1 MSYVG
6 DDDAIDEAAD
16 TWTPAVIT
24 AKPSTTRTS
33 GTIDFMEVPHVPR
46 RPNRHLTLLQTEN
59 LTREPHEKRSSTL
72 SKAILNL
79 FVQPVT
85 AAPRSLQPCR
95 TTMSSCRHERA
106 SHAIKYPP
114 SDSFPRGLEMPN
126 YISLGN
132 WTEQGIKNVK
142 ESPKRADAVTALA
155 NKLGAK
161 MQIFYTMGRYDIVAL
176 TEAPNDDVAMQLL
189 LEIGKLGN
197 VKTQTLKAWTTS
209 EATKVISKLQ

>member
-1 MSYVG
+1 
-6 DDDAIDEAAD
+6 
-16 TWTPAVIT
+16 
-24 AKPSTTRTS
+24 
-33 GTIDFMEVPHVPR
+33 
-46 RPNRHLTLLQTEN
+46 
-59 LTREPHEKRSSTL
+59 
-72 SKAILNL
+72 L

-85 AAPRSLQPCR
+85 AATRSLQSSG

-155 NKLGAK
+155 NRLGAK
-161 MQIFYTMGRYDIVAL
+161 MQIFYTMGRYDIVAV

-209 EATKVISKLQ
+209 EATKVSSKLQ

>member
-1 MSYVG
+1 MRS
-6 DDDAIDEAAD
+6 
-16 TWTPAVIT
+16 TKRRTPGLRRSSPRSPARREPVER
-24 AKPSTTRTS
+24 STSWKSPTS
-33 GTIDFMEVPHVPR
+33 PAC

-59 LTREPHEKRSSTL
+59 VTREPHEKRSSTL
-72 SKAILNL
+72 SKAIMNL

-85 AAPRSLQPCR
+85 AATRTLQSSS

-126 YISLGN
+126 YISLGK
-132 WTEQGIKNVK
+132 WTDQGIKNVK

-161 MQIFYTMGRYDIVAL
+161 MEIFYTMGRYDIVAI
-176 TEAPNDDVAMQLL
+176 TEAANDEIANQLL
-189 LEIGKLGN
+189 LEIGRLGN
-197 VKTQTLKAWTTS
+197 VRTETLKAWTVS
-209 EATKVISKLQ
+209 EGTKIV

>member
-1 MSYVG
+1 
-6 DDDAIDEAAD
+6 
-16 TWTPAVIT
+16 
-24 AKPSTTRTS
+24 
-33 GTIDFMEVPHVPR
+33 
-46 RPNRHLTLLQTEN
+46 
-59 LTREPHEKRSSTL
+59 
-72 SKAILNL
+72 
-79 FVQPVT
+79 
-85 AAPRSLQPCR
+85 
-95 TTMSSCRHERA
+95 MSSCRHERA

-155 NKLGAK
+155 NRLGAK
-161 MQIFYTMGRYDIVAL
+161 MQIFYTMGRYDIVAV